1 MKKQEITSLKV
12 YANLSLEVK
21 IIFKENKGKV
31 GIYRWNNLITGS
43 SYIGS
48 AIDLTRRLRDYF
60 SLNFLEKEILVNN
73 SIIYRALLK
82 YGYSNFSLEILEY
95 CEIDILIKREQYYI
109 DLFKPDYNIC
119 PIAGSSL
126 GRVINPETL
135 VKLRNASLRRLFNKS
150 NYTSLREFTIKSLE
164 NKLLIS
170 ELKIKRLNARF
181 IILLDSINN
190 VKESKVS
197 LHTRMK
203 ILVSSKTKQT
213 VLVTD
218 TQTSITT
225 TYLSSRRA
233 AFALNASNF
242 IIRNR
247 LNGVTTKLY
256 KKRYLIKGL
265 INK

>member
-1 MKKQEITSLKV
+1 
-12 YANLSLEVK
+12 
-21 IIFKENKGKV
+21 V
-31 GIYRWNNLITGS
+31 GIYRWNNFITGASYVGS
-43 SYIGS
+43 S
-48 AIDLTRRLRDYF
+48 IDLTRRLRDYF
-60 SLNFLEKEILVNN
+60 SANFLNKKILVNN

-95 CEIDILIKREQYYI
+95 CDKKSVIDREQYYI

-126 GRVINPETL
+126 GRVIKPETII
-135 VKLRNASLRRLFNKS
+135 KLRNASLRRLFNKS
-150 NYTSLREFTIKSLE
+150 NYTSLREFIIKSIE

-170 ELKIKRLNARF
+170 EKKIKRLNDLF
-181 IILLDSINN
+181 LILLDSINN

-197 LHTRMK
+197 LDTRMK
-203 ILVSSKTKQT
+203 ILVSTKTKQT

-218 TQTSITT
+218 THTSITT

-242 IIRNR
+242 IIRTR
-247 LNGVTTKLY
+247 LNGLLSYTK
-256 KKRYLIKGL
+256 RDI
-265 INK
+265 